1 MAELIFKDM
10 ARRAGLEFDV
20 TSRATGDDEVGNAIY
35 PLAKAELLKHGI
47 TGEHKAQIITYSDIV
62 EADYVVGMDTNNM
75 RSLYRIAGDRLIYK
89 IKRLCDFTDKPRDV
103 ADPWY
108 TRDFGKAYEDIYD
121 GCAAF
126 LKFLTAEME

>member
-1 MAELIFKDM
+1 MAEFIFKDM
-10 ARRAGLEFDV
+10 ARRAGLEVDV
-20 TSRATGDDEVGNAIY
+20 TSRATGDDEVGNGIY

-47 TGEHKAQIITYSDIV
+47 TGEHKAQIITYYDIV

-75 RSLYRIAGDRLIYK
+75 RSLYRIAGDRLLYK

-108 TRDFGKAYEDIYD
+108 TRDFGKAYEDISD

-126 LKFLTAEME
+126 LKFLTAERE